1 MKLRNIISSFILTA
15 SMSLGT
21 AQAGNMT
28 IDELFDYLQAGD
40 ENSIQSVET
49 VEFSRM
55 EFRDTDSA
63 SEHIYKQSISDVF
76 NTINSD

>member
-1 MKLRNIISSFILTA
+1 MKTRNIISSMIFTA
-15 SMSLGT
+15 SMTLGV

-28 IDELFDYLQAGD
+28 TAELFDYLQAGD
-40 ENSIQSVET
+40 ESSIQSVET

-55 EFRDTDSA
+55 EFSDTTPA
-63 SEHIYKQSISDVF
+63 TKYIYEQSIADVF

>member
-1 MKLRNIISSFILTA
+1 MKLRIIIGSTILTA
-15 SMSLGT
+15 SMSLGM

-28 IDELFDYLQAGD
+28 TDELFDYLQAGD
-40 ENSIQSVET
+40 ENSIHSVET

-55 EFRDTDSA
+55 EFSENDSA
-63 SEHIYKQSISDVF
+63 SERIYEQSIADVF